1 MKTDLLNI
9 KGDEIMD
16 KVISAESITCL
27 GTKDIQVDITKDGFI
42 VNIIAWGEWY
52 VEEAKDIKE
61 LEELLN
67 EFNVQQ
73 YTINEIKERIA
84 NA

>member
-52 VEEAKDIKE
+52 VEKAKDIKE

>member
-1 MKTDLLNI
+1 M
-9 KGDEIMD
+9 E
-16 KVISAESITCL
+16 KVISMESINCL
-27 GTKDIQVDITKDGFI
+27 GTKDIQIEITRDGFV

-52 VEEAKDIKE
+52 IEKAKDINE

-67 EFNVQQ
+67 EFNIQQ
-73 YTINEIKERIA
+73 YVVNEIKEKIL

>member
-1 MKTDLLNI
+1 M
-9 KGDEIMD
+9 E
-16 KVISAESITCL
+16 KVISMESINCL
-27 GTKDIQVDITKDGFI
+27 GTKDIQIEITRDGFV

-52 VEEAKDIKE
+52 IEKAKDINE

-67 EFNVQQ
+67 EFNIQQ
-73 YTINEIKERIA
+73 YAINEIKEKRL

>member
-1 MKTDLLNI
+1 M
-9 KGDEIMD
+9 E
-16 KVISAESITCL
+16 KVISMESINCL
-27 GTKDIQVDITKDGFI
+27 GTKDIQIDITKDEFV

-52 VEEAKDIKE
+52 IEKDKDINE

-67 EFNVQQ
+67 EFNIQQ
-73 YTINEIKERIA
+73 YAINEIKEKIL

>member
-1 MKTDLLNI
+1 M
-9 KGDEIMD
+9 E
-16 KVISAESITCL
+16 KVISMESINCL
-27 GTKDIQVDITKDGFI
+27 GTKDIQIEITRDGFV

-52 VEEAKDIKE
+52 IEKAKDINE

-73 YTINEIKERIA
+73 YVINKIKEKIL

>member
-1 MKTDLLNI
+1 MEKI
-9 KGDEIMD
+9 
-16 KVISAESITCL
+16 ISTESINCL
-27 GTKDIQVDITKDGFI
+27 GTKDIQIEITKDGFV

-52 VEEAKDIKE
+52 IEKAKDINE

-67 EFNVQQ
+67 EFNIQQ
-73 YTINEIKERIA
+73 YAINEIKEKIL

>member
-1 MKTDLLNI
+1 MN
-9 KGDEIMD
+9 
-16 KVISAESITCL
+16 KVISAESVTCL
-27 GTKDIQVDITKDGFI
+27 GTKDIQVDITGDGFV

-52 VEEAKDIKE
+52 TEEAKDVKE

>member
-1 MKTDLLNI
+1 M
-9 KGDEIMD
+9 E
-16 KVISAESITCL
+16 KVILMESINCL
-27 GTKDIQVDITKDGFI
+27 GTKDIQIDITKDGFV

-52 VEEAKDIKE
+52 IEKAKDISE

-67 EFNVQQ
+67 EFNIQQ
-73 YTINEIKERIA
+73 YAINEIKEKIL

>member
-1 MKTDLLNI
+1 
-9 KGDEIMD
+9 MD
-16 KVISAESITCL
+16 KLISTESINCL
-27 GTKDIQVDITKDGFI
+27 GSKDIQVEITKDGFV

-52 VEEAKDIKE
+52 IEKAKDVKE
-61 LEELLN
+61 LEDLLN

-73 YTINEIKERIA
+73 YTINEIKEMIA

>member
-1 MKTDLLNI
+1 
-9 KGDEIMD
+9 MD
-16 KVISAESITCL
+16 KVISAESINCL
-27 GTKDIQVDITKDGFI
+27 GTKDIQVDITKEGFV

-52 VEEAKDIKE
+52 TEEAKDIEE

>member
-1 MKTDLLNI
+1 
-9 KGDEIMD
+9 MD
-16 KVISAESITCL
+16 KIISVESITYL
-27 GTKDIQVDITKDGFI
+27 GTKDIQVDITKDGFV

-52 VEEAKDIKE
+52 IEEAKNVKE

-73 YTINEIKERIA
+73 CTINEIKERIA

>member
-1 MKTDLLNI
+1 M
-9 KGDEIMD
+9 E
-16 KVISAESITCL
+16 KVISMESINCL
-27 GTKDIQVDITKDGFI
+27 GTKDIQIEITRDGFV

-52 VEEAKDIKE
+52 IEKVKDINE

-67 EFNVQQ
+67 EFNIQQ
-73 YTINEIKERIA
+73 YVINEIKEKIL

>member
-1 MKTDLLNI
+1 M
-9 KGDEIMD
+9 E
-16 KVISAESITCL
+16 KVISMESINCL
-27 GTKDIQVDITKDGFI
+27 GTKDIQIDITKDGFV

-52 VEEAKDIKE
+52 IEKAKDISE

-67 EFNVQQ
+67 EFNIQQ
-73 YTINEIKERIA
+73 YAVNEIKEKIL

>member
-1 MKTDLLNI
+1 M
-9 KGDEIMD
+9 E
-16 KVISAESITCL
+16 KVISMESINCL
-27 GTKDIQVDITKDGFI
+27 GTKDIQIEITRDGFV

-52 VEEAKDIKE
+52 IEKAKDINE

-67 EFNVQQ
+67 EFNIQQ
-73 YTINEIKERIA
+73 YAINEIKEKIL

>member
-1 MKTDLLNI
+1 M
-9 KGDEIMD
+9 E
-16 KVISAESITCL
+16 KVISMESINCL
-27 GTKDIQVDITKDGFI
+27 GTKDIQIEITKDVFV

-52 VEEAKDIKE
+52 IEKAKDISE

-67 EFNVQQ
+67 EFNIQQ
-73 YTINEIKERIA
+73 YAINEIKEKIL

>member
-1 MKTDLLNI
+1 
-9 KGDEIMD
+9 MD
-16 KVISAESITCL
+16 KLVSMESINCL
-27 GTKDIQVDITKDGFI
+27 GSKDIQVEITKDGFV

-52 VEEAKDIKE
+52 IEKAKDVKE
-61 LEELLN
+61 LEDLLN

-73 YTINEIKERIA
+73 YTINEIKEMIA

>member
-1 MKTDLLNI
+1 
-9 KGDEIMD
+9 MD
-16 KVISAESITCL
+16 KVISAESVTCL

-52 VEEAKDIKE
+52 IEEAKDIKE

-73 YTINEIKERIA
+73 YAINRIKQMVFGSIPKISEE
-84 NA
+84 

>member
-1 MKTDLLNI
+1 MEKA
-9 KGDEIMD
+9 
-16 KVISAESITCL
+16 ISTESINCL
-27 GTKDIQVDITKDGFI
+27 GTKDIQIEITKDGFV

-52 VEEAKDIKE
+52 IEKAKDINE

-67 EFNVQQ
+67 EFNIQQ
-73 YTINEIKERIA
+73 YAINEIKEKIL

>member
-1 MKTDLLNI
+1 M
-9 KGDEIMD
+9 E
-16 KVISAESITCL
+16 KVISTESINCL
-27 GTKDIQVDITKDGFI
+27 GTKDIQIEITKDGFV

-52 VEEAKDIKE
+52 IEKAKDISE

-67 EFNVQQ
+67 EFNIQQ
-73 YTINEIKERIA
+73 YTINEIKEKIL

>member
-1 MKTDLLNI
+1 M
-9 KGDEIMD
+9 E
-16 KVISAESITCL
+16 KVISMESINCL
-27 GTKDIQVDITKDGFI
+27 GTKDIQIEITRDGFV

-52 VEEAKDIKE
+52 IEKAKDINE

-67 EFNVQQ
+67 EFNIQQ
-73 YTINEIKERIA
+73 YTINEIKEKIL

>member
-1 MKTDLLNI
+1 M
-9 KGDEIMD
+9 E
-16 KVISAESITCL
+16 KVISTESINCL
-27 GTKDIQVDITKDGFI
+27 GTKDIQIEITKDGFV

-52 VEEAKDIKE
+52 IEKAKDINE

-67 EFNVQQ
+67 EFNIQQ
-73 YTINEIKERIA
+73 YAINEIKEKTL

>member
-1 MKTDLLNI
+1 M
-9 KGDEIMD
+9 E
-16 KVISAESITCL
+16 KVISTESINCL
-27 GTKDIQVDITKDGFI
+27 GTKDIQIEITRDGFV

-52 VEEAKDIKE
+52 IEKAKDINE

-67 EFNVQQ
+67 EFNIQQ
-73 YTINEIKERIA
+73 YTINEIKEKIL

>member
-1 MKTDLLNI
+1 M
-9 KGDEIMD
+9 E
-16 KVISAESITCL
+16 KVISTESINCL
-27 GTKDIQVDITKDGFI
+27 GTKDIQMEITKDGLI

-52 VEEAKDIKE
+52 IEKAKDINE

-67 EFNVQQ
+67 EFNIQQ
-73 YTINEIKERIA
+73 YAINEIKEKIL

>member
-1 MKTDLLNI
+1 M
-9 KGDEIMD
+9 E
-16 KVISAESITCL
+16 KVISTESINCL
-27 GTKDIQVDITKDGFI
+27 GTKDIQIEITKDGFV

-52 VEEAKDIKE
+52 IEKAKDINE

-67 EFNVQQ
+67 EFNIQQ
-73 YTINEIKERIA
+73 YVINEIKEKIL

>member
-1 MKTDLLNI
+1 MEKI
-9 KGDEIMD
+9 
-16 KVISAESITCL
+16 ISTESINCL
-27 GTKDIQVDITKDGFI
+27 GTKDIQIDITKDGFV

-52 VEEAKDIKE
+52 IEKAKDINE

-67 EFNVQQ
+67 EFNIQQ
-73 YTINEIKERIA
+73 YAINEIKEKIL

>member
-27 GTKDIQVDITKDGFI
+27 GTKDIQVDITRDGFV

>member
-1 MKTDLLNI
+1 M
-9 KGDEIMD
+9 E
-16 KVISAESITCL
+16 KVISTESINCL
-27 GTKDIQVDITKDGFI
+27 GTKDIQIEITKDGFV

-52 VEEAKDIKE
+52 IEKAKDINE

-73 YTINEIKERIA
+73 YVINKIKEKIL

>member
-1 MKTDLLNI
+1 
-9 KGDEIMD
+9 MD

-52 VEEAKDIKE
+52 VEEVKDIKG

>member
-1 MKTDLLNI
+1 
-9 KGDEIMD
+9 MD
-16 KVISAESITCL
+16 KVISAESMNCL
-27 GTKDIQVDITKDGFI
+27 GTKDIQVEVTRDGFI

-52 VEEAKDIKE
+52 VEKAKDVDE

-73 YTINEIKERIA
+73 HTINKIKQMVFGSTPKISEE
-84 NA
+84 

>member
-1 MKTDLLNI
+1 M
-9 KGDEIMD
+9 E
-16 KVISAESITCL
+16 KVISMESINCL
-27 GTKDIQVDITKDGFI
+27 GTKDIQIDITKDGFV

-52 VEEAKDIKE
+52 IEKAKDINE

-67 EFNVQQ
+67 EFNIQQ
-73 YTINEIKERIA
+73 YAINEIKEKIL